1 MAAVSKRKVKGGSIW
16 FPDAKLTGSS
26 VEVLKRYGGF
36 KVVGVY
42 PRRKPVIPAIEKF
55 MNVISLGGYER
66 GKAASNYDKMFHLG
80 VILMLENMRGILVEK
95 NEKVFITDDYD
106 NIDDEVIEVKYNGGA
121 TLFEFLE
128 NARLRVGD
136 FTFYNYNSLS
146 NNCQAFV
153 NNLLIANNCMTK
165 EAGEWIKQDLGKIL
179 KNLPPWVSKIS
190 QFVTDSYAKIRQIF
204 GAGARTYVRGGGLI
218 KKKKVVRKV

>member
-1 MAAVSKRKVKGGSIW
+1 MAAVSKRKVKGGSI
-16 FPDAKLTGSS
+16 FPESKLTGSS
-26 VEVLKRYGGF
+26 VEVLRRYGGF

-55 MNVISLGGYER
+55 INVISLGKYDR
-66 GKAASNYDKMFHLG
+66 NKAAAGYDKMFHLG

-136 FTFYNYNSLS
+136 FTFFQYNAFS

-153 NNLLIANNCMTK
+153 NNLLIANNCMTR
-165 EAGEWIKQDLGKIL
+165 EAGEWIKQDVGKIL
-179 KNLPPWVSKIS
+179 KGLPPWVPKIS

-204 GAGARTYVRGGGLI
+204 GAGARTYVRGAGAR
-218 KKKKVVRKV
+218 KKKVVRKV